1 MNRPLLGRPVRLQ
14 RAPATDLLRPGRRLR
29 WTPLLGAALLLLA
42 GMTLAVGVGAVAL
55 SPPQVLQAVWRGL
68 TGEVSSTADT
78 IVWQIRLPRVL
89 LAAVVGAS
97 LALAG
102 VAYQGVFRNP
112 LADPYLLG
120 VASGAGLGA
129 AVALVFGASVP
140 LLARGLPLVAFAFAL
155 ASVALTLLLAR
166 QGGRLPL
173 VSLILAG
180 VVLGSCF
187 TAATSYLMLW
197 ERDNAARVLSWL
209 LGSFALS
216 SWSQVVTLLPLALL
230 AGFVTFVSARALNI
244 MQLGEESALQLG
256 LPLEAFKV
264 ALIVAATLATAA
276 AVSASGI
283 IGFVGLIVPHAVRL
297 AVGPDHRT
305 LIPLAGLTGAL
316 FLVLADLAAR
326 TVIAPAELPIGVVTA
341 LVGGPFFLYLLR
353 RQRRLG

>member
-1 MNRPLLGRPVRLQ
+1 MLRRPAR
-14 RAPATDLLRPGRRLR
+14 RAAAPWSWRFHI
-29 WTPLLGAALLLLA
+29 TPLLLAALLLLA
-42 GMTLAVGVGAVAL
+42 GMTLAVGVGSVAL
-55 SPPQVLQAVWRGL
+55 GPAEVLRAVWHGL
-68 TGEVSSTADT
+68 TGELSSTADT
-78 IVWQIRLPRVL
+78 IVWQVRLPRVL
-89 LAAVVGAS
+89 LAALVGAA

-112 LADPYLLG
+112 HADPYLLG
-120 VASGAGLGA
+120 AASGAGFGA

-140 LLARGLPLVAFAFAL
+140 LLARSLPLVAFVFAL
-155 ASVALTLLLAR
+155 ISVALTVLLAQQR
-166 QGGRLPL
+166 GRLPL

-180 VVLGSCF
+180 VVLGSSF
-187 TAATSYLMLW
+187 SAATSYLMLW

-216 SWSQVVTLLPLALL
+216 SWAQVATLTPLALL
-230 AGFVTFVSARALNI
+230 AGGVMWASAQALNV

-256 LPLEAFKV
+256 LPLEAFK
-264 ALIVAATLATAA
+264 ATLITVATLATAA
-276 AVSASGI
+276 AVSVAGI

-305 LIPLAGLTGAL
+305 LIPLSGLVGAL
-316 FLVLADLAAR
+316 FMVLADLAAR